1 MGPFV
6 NSEVVPLSEVPTPE
20 FTDDHRRHDDRSV
33 KSPIVLVV
41 DDEPLV
47 ADTLATI
54 LSRAG
59 YMAVKAYGGLSALE
73 LAHSIRPALLISDVA
88 MPEMNGVE
96 LAMAVLK
103 KSPDCGILL
112 FSGHATERDLAPA
125 REAGH
130 DFTLLSKPIHPR
142 EMLKHV
148 SQSLHSAGHSKTT
161 LEHLHPSIAP
171 ATLAESA

>member
-1 MGPFV
+1 MGPLLRIQ
-6 NSEVVPLSEVPTPE
+6 VVPLSEVPTAE
-20 FTDDHRRHDDRSV
+20 FTYNLGKQDPRNV
-33 KSPIVLVV
+33 VGPVVLVV

-54 LSRAG
+54 LSHAG
-59 YMAVKAYGGLSALE
+59 YMVVKAYGGLSALE

-148 SQSLHSAGHSKTT
+148 SQSLHSAGRLKT
-161 LEHLHPSIAP
+161 LEHLHPPIAP
-171 ATLAESA
+171 DTLAESA